1 MSQFDSAKLEDLVAH
16 YKQLEQLK
24 SNGVSCHRF
33 YAWNLCYEAFGEFY
47 DKDTAPTTKKEKDL
61 LALHLG
67 TYLVSLG
74 MYRGSTFNLHYNYS
88 IHRAVITL
96 LFSPEA
102 IALRKNNHDLEYLKA
117 HAKDIKK
124 LYDEI
129 YNKYAELFHH
139 TWKDIMDLTV
149 DAKDRKASSILI
161 TEVLLGTIC
170 CLPAYDNYLKKGLE
184 ISEIAHNLSST
195 TIEKCVTDLLV
206 FFETNITEE
215 VYTTT
220 YKADYPIMK
229 LLDIAFW
236 KLGSEK

>member
-1 MSQFDSAKLEDLVAH
+1 MSQFDATKLEDLVAY

-24 SNGVSCHRF
+24 SNGVPCHRF
-33 YAWNLCYEAFGEFY
+33 YSWNLCYEAFGEFY
-47 DKDTAPTTKKEKDL
+47 KKNTTPTTKKEKDL

-67 TYLVSLG
+67 SYLVTLG

-88 IHRAVITL
+88 IHRSVITL

-102 IALRKNNHDLEYLKA
+102 QELRKNNHDLEYLKT
-117 HAKDIKK
+117 HTKDIKK
-124 LYDEI
+124 LYDEV

-161 TEVLLGTIC
+161 TEVLLGTIG
-170 CLPAYDNYLKKGLE
+170 CLPAYDTYLKKGLE
-184 ISEIAHNLSST
+184 ISEIAHNISST
-195 TIEKCVTDLLV
+195 TIEKCTTDLLA
-206 FFETNITEE
+206 FFEKNITDE
-215 VYTTT
+215 VYQAT